1 MSDILAP
8 DMDDDELVSAL
19 LKVTSAADP
28 RAFTV
33 EERYGIVYEAA
44 KRLRRYAALAKTAT
58 S

>member
-1 MSDILAP
+1 MEIPATDLT
-8 DMDDDELVSAL
+8 DDELISAL

-33 EERYGIVYEAA
+33 EERYGIVYEATL
-44 KRLRRYAALAKTAT
+44 RLRRYVALAKAAA